1 MKRVDYWKTR
11 LRSLGKGPFIGI
23 SWKSPVMSI
32 DRLPNYTDIT
42 NWEAVFSIPNLNFI
56 NLQSTDFKNDLRFA
70 QDNFGVKVQ
79 TEMDE
84 TEKSYLEQNIQI
96 ALAQKEID
104 LEDAMAVRQLKDV
117 DQAERLLIVR
127 RKKRMKAQQEIAQ
140 RNSQMQSQMN
150 QQTAQAASQG
160 KMQEIQMQSQA
171 KIAEIQADAQA
182 KAQLLQLEYQLK
194 GQIEGSKLQATMG
207 AKQQDMEFRKSME
220 SQKEEAKDK
229 RVKKQAV
236 EQSKMI
242 SQRQGKRGELQDE
255 GDSLIDQLTS

>member
-1 MKRVDYWKTR
+1 M
-11 LRSLGKGPFIGI
+11 
-23 SWKSPVMSI
+23 
-32 DRLPNYTDIT
+32 
-42 NWEAVFSIPNLNFI
+42 
-56 NLQSTDFKNDLRFA
+56 
-70 QDNFGVKVQ
+70 
-79 TEMDE
+79 
-84 TEKSYLEQNIQI
+84 
-96 ALAQKEID
+96 
-104 LEDAMAVRQLKDV
+104 
-117 DQAERLLIVR
+117 QA
-127 RKKRMKAQQEIAQ
+127 
-140 RNSQMQSQMN
+140 QMN

-194 GQIEGSKLQATMG
+194 GQIEGAKSQSQMG
-207 AKQQDMEFRKSME
+207 MKEQDMEFRKSIE

-255 GDSLIDQLTS
+255 GDSLIDLLTS